1 MTTPSLEWKP
11 RFLINQPQRILLNED
26 ETSFR
31 ISAGVGEMEGGQD
44 YLVRFIISLDEE
56 GLCPSTAF
64 QQTVKALPFLYLST
78 GELYRFHP
86 ENSKVSQRIVE
97 KVIEFE
103 ITVTI
108 PEKGFFYDFADLSRI
123 GIEVFSAGRGPTIEV
138 FICHISSF
146 YERNLAAPAGF
157 LMAEGKQAF
166 VPLNEIG
173 DSILDSFMNIGNEPF
188 PGLDELVKSA
198 DSEEEAIQVDMVNNP
213 PHYNDTPIDTWEMFI
228 LMHHDRPDYIKGALL
243 FNLLKYKDRAGKKT
257 DKDEDIEKML
267 WHLERLETLF
277 EDSATDYNL
286 YHFLRTKKQ

>member
-1 MTTPSLEWKP
+1 MTTQPLEWKP

-44 YLVRFIISLDEE
+44 YLVRFVISLDEE

-86 ENSKVSQRIVE
+86 ENSKVSQRIME

-123 GIEVFSAGRGPTIEV
+123 GVEVFSAGRGPTIEV
-138 FICHISSF
+138 FICHIASF
-146 YERNLAAPAGF
+146 YERNLSVKTGF
-157 LMAEGKQAF
+157 LMSEDKEHLQ
-166 VPLNEIG
+166 PLNQIA

-188 PGLDELVKSA
+188 PGLDALVQQASK
-198 DSEEEAIQVDMVNNP
+198 EEEDLQVDMVNYP
-213 PHYNDTPIDTWEMFI
+213 PHYNETPIDTWEMFI
-228 LMHHDRPDYIKGALL
+228 LMNHDRPDYIKGAFL

-257 DKDEDIEKML
+257 DKEEDIKKMF
-267 WHLERLETLF
+267 WHLERFETLF
-277 EDSATDYNL
+277 QESTVDYSM